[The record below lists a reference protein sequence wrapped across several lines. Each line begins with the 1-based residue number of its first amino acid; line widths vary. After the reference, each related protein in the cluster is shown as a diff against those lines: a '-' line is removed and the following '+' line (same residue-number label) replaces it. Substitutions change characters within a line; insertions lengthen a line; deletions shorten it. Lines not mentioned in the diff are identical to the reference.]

1 MAKAKKE
8 FRLGIKAKI
17 FYGAAGT
24 TGVPTSELTN
34 VTDVTVTLDA
44 GEADV
49 TSRDNDGFRAMIGG
63 LKECSIEFEML
74 YLPGDPGLA
83 AIKNAWI
90 TGDQIHIAA
99 LTGTGGE
106 GPVGDFS
113 VTSFARSEPLE
124 EAIKYSVTL
133 KLSQW
138 EMWNADTS
146 GTQQTQQT
154 A

>member
-8 FRLGIKAKI
+8 FRLGIKAKLY
-17 FYGAAGT
+17 YGAAGT
-24 TGVPTSELTN
+24 SGVPANELSN

-44 GEADV
+44 GEAD
-49 TSRDNDGFRAMIGG
+49 TTTRDNDGFRATIGG
-63 LKECSIEFEML
+63 LKECSLEFDML
-74 YLPGDPGLA
+74 YLAGDPGFE
-83 AIKNAWI
+83 AIKTAWL
-90 TGDQIHIAA
+90 TSDQIHLAA
-99 LTGTGGE
+99 LTGKGGE

-113 VTSFARSEPLE
+113 ITGFSRSEPLE
-124 EAIKYSVTL
+124 EAIKYSVTA

-146 GTQQTQQT
+146 DTI

>member
-17 FYGAAGT
+17 FYGSGGS
-24 TGVPTSELTN
+24 TGVPNSELTN

-49 TSRDNDGFRAMIGG
+49 TTRDNDGFRATIGG
-63 LKECSIEFEML
+63 LKECSIEFDML
-74 YLPGDPGLA
+74 YLPGDPGFQ
-83 AIKNAWI
+83 AIQKAWLD
-90 TGDQIHIAA
+90 GDQIHLAA
-99 LTGTGGE
+99 LTGKGGE
-106 GPVGDFS
+106 GPVGDFAITGFS
-113 VTSFARSEPLE
+113 RSEPLE
-124 EAIKYSVTL
+124 EAIKYSVTA

-146 GTQQTQQT
+146 GT
-154 A
+154 AA

>member
-17 FYGAAGT
+17 FFGAAGS

-49 TSRDNDGFRAMIGG
+49 TTRDNDGFRATIGG
-63 LKECSIEFEML
+63 LKECSIEFDML
-74 YLPGDPGLA
+74 YLPGDAGFT
-83 AIKNAWI
+83 AIKNAWLQSE
-90 TGDQIHIAA
+90 QIHLAA
-99 LTGTGGE
+99 LTGDKGE

-113 VTSFARSEPLE
+113 ITGFSRSEPLE
-124 EAIKYSVTL
+124 EAIKYSVTA

-138 EMWNADTS
+138 ESWNSDTS
-146 GTQQTQQT
+146 GTAT
-154 A
+154 